1 LTGSAWTLPDLVI
14 LDGGKG
20 QLSAG
25 LSALADAGRLQIPI
39 VALAKERE
47 ELFRPDRHD
56 PILLP
61 RTSQGLYLVQR
72 IRDEAHRFAV
82 TYHQNLRS
90 KRAVRSILDGVGPA
104 KKRALLK
111 KFGSVRGMREARTDD
126 LAAVAGVGPA
136 LAKRIKDALES

>member
-1 LTGSAWTLPDLVI
+1 MI

-25 LSALADAGRLQIPI
+25 QAALSDAGLLRVPI
-39 VALAKERE
+39 AALAKERE
-47 ELFRPDRHD
+47 ELFVPARPD

-82 TYHQNLRS
+82 TYHQNVRA
-90 KRAVRSILDGVGPA
+90 KRAVRSVLDDVDGVGPA
-104 KKRALLK
+104 RKRALLRR
-111 KFGSVRGMREARTDD
+111 FGSVRGIREASLDE
-126 LAAVAGVGPA
+126 LAKVAGVGPA
-136 LAKRIKDALES
+136 LAGRIKQAVES